1 MFSNNLK
8 EKAYLV
14 RNLAKRGNVS
24 SKFMKNMINKK
35 TLTFIIFLASTF
47 YCLAQSNGPFLE
59 QIAFDFYRTEILAKS
74 PIKKRIKINK
84 ELNSIYYLDADCL
97 KNKIQNEKNI
107 DKYQNSK
114 YFDGYRLDLKT
125 IDKKQFRIVKKTN
138 KSSNSEVFVE
148 VSIAYEFNDRIFVII
163 HEFVASQG
171 KKFTFEFD
179 KNGNIIDW
187 CKSSEYVQL
196 QFE

>member
-1 MFSNNLK
+1 
-8 EKAYLV
+8 
-14 RNLAKRGNVS
+14 
-24 SKFMKNMINKK
+24 MKNMINRK

-47 YCLAQSNGPFLE
+47 YCVAQSNGPFLE
-59 QIAFDFYRTEILAKS
+59 QIAFDFYRTEILPNS

-97 KNKIQNEKNI
+97 KNKIHNEKNI
-107 DKYQNSK
+107 GNYQNSK

-125 IDKKQFRIVKKTN
+125 IDKKQFRIVKKIN
-138 KSSNSEVFVE
+138 KSSNSGVFVE
-148 VSIAYEFNDRIFVII
+148 VSRACELNDRIFVII

-171 KKFTFEFD
+171 KKYTFEFD
-179 KNGNIIDW
+179 KNGIIIDW

-196 QFE
+196 EFE

>member
-1 MFSNNLK
+1 
-8 EKAYLV
+8 
-14 RNLAKRGNVS
+14 
-24 SKFMKNMINKK
+24 MKNMINKK
-35 TLTFIIFLASTF
+35 TLTLIIFFLSTL
-47 YCLAQSNGPFLE
+47 YCIAQSHEPFLE
-59 QIAFDFYRTEILAKS
+59 QIAFDFYSTNILAKT
-74 PIKKRIKINK
+74 PIKKRIKISK

-97 KNKIQNEKNI
+97 INKIHNEKNI

-114 YFDGYRLDLKT
+114 YFDGYQLDLKA
-125 IDKKQFRIVKKTN
+125 IDKKQFRKVKKIN

-148 VSIAYEFNDRIFVII
+148 VSIAYEFNDRVFVVI
-163 HEFVASQG
+163 HEFIESQG
-171 KKFTFEFD
+171 KKYTFEFD